1 MYVDEYV
8 NDLFFEICEKSWAKT
23 VIKIVKSQATP
34 HYIYNAY
41 SYEC

>member
-8 NDLFFEICEKSWAKT
+8 NNLFFEICEKSRAKT
-23 VIKIVKSQATP
+23 VIKIAESQATP
-34 HYIYNAY
+34 YYIYNAY